1 MSINAQ
7 PFTAELTAAQ
17 VEEGERIN
25 QANGWVRRM
34 ALMMLTQSQAEIA
47 AMVRGDD
54 ETAHGILDLAEALK
68 TYNERAKS
76 EAELLQAAEARLWL
90 VIMDEADRRDA
101 MEANA

>member
-1 MSINAQ
+1 MSAATL
-7 PFTAELTAAQ
+7 PFTAELTGEQ
-17 VEEGERIN
+17 VENSERIHE
-25 QANGWVRRM
+25 ANGWVRRM
-34 ALMMLTQSQAEIA
+34 GLMMLTQSQAEIT

-76 EAELLQAAEARLWL
+76 EAELLKAAEARLWL
-90 VIMDEADRRDA
+90 VMMDEADRRDA